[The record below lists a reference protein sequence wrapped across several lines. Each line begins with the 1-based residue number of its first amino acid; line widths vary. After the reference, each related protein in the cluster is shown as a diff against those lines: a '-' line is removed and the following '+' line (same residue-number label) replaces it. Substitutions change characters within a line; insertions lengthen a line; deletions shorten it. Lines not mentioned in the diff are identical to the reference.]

1 MSVASPTR
9 RRNSRRR
16 IEVTPRDA
24 RPRVAPCVSM
34 HQAIDALAV
43 AMDQVVALAAVGA
56 DGVTNATGQGAGEVA
71 VALAAERRRLEAALA
86 DVVGVHA
93 ASGEWNADVRT
104 LSRCQGQDQRRS
116 PSYV

>member
-1 MSVASPTR
+1 MSVTSTTR

-16 IEVTPRDA
+16 VEVTPRDA

-56 DGVTNATGQGAGEVA
+56 DGVTNATGLGAGEVA

-86 DVVGVHA
+86 EIA
-93 ASGEWNADVRT
+93 YAVR
-104 LSRCQGQDQRRS
+104 LFAHNFGKKFVEILAIVSRMI
-116 PSYV
+116 